1 MSFILLDNKKP
12 SLISGNCEFLKK
24 KLLYKMLAE
33 NKGTQKKNLH
43 EAMNQST
50 FKPSVESTAL
60 FPFNQS

>member
-1 MSFILLDNKKP
+1 MSFVLLNNKKP
-12 SLISGNCEFLKK
+12 SLISGNCEFLK

-50 FKPSVESTAL
+50 FKPSVASTAL

>member
-1 MSFILLDNKKP
+1 
-12 SLISGNCEFLKK
+12 
-24 KLLYKMLAE
+24 MLAE

-60 FPFNQS
+60 FPFNQSWKTTSSIVQFQKFHLLEKR